1 MTIFGTR
8 PEAIK
13 MIPVCN
19 ALDQELG
26 LTHTSLTTGQHDEML
41 HDIISQFKY
50 KPNNMLKLVRERSS
64 LSDLYSELIEKLDK
78 VIRNERPDI
87 VLVHGDTASGFCGAL
102 AAHLNRVTVGHVEAG
117 LRTYDKN
124 NPWPE
129 ETNRQV
135 ISRLADLHF
144 APTEMNYN
152 ALVQEGIDK
161 KSIFVTGNTVIDALK
176 YIINLHKIQRTSS
189 DNFRVLVTC
198 HRRENHGENLQTLCS
213 ALLQLKNLIKDIEI
227 TLPVHLNPTVKNVIE
242 EKLQN
247 AEHIKL
253 IPPQNYTDF
262 MRIMVNSDLIL
273 TDSGGIQEE
282 APTLGIPVLVLRQT
296 TERPEAVDAKTVE
309 LIGMN
314 ESDIIKSTQEYFADH
329 HLRKFEFNDQ
339 NPFGDG
345 NASSRIIKILREH

>member
-19 ALDQELG
+19 ALDQEVG
-26 LTHTSLTTGQHDEML
+26 LTHTSLTTGQHQEML
-41 HDIISQFKY
+41 NNIISQFKF

-64 LSDLYSELIEKLDK
+64 LSDLYSELIEKLNK
-78 VIRNERPDI
+78 VISNERPDI

-102 AAHLNRVTVGHVEAG
+102 AAQLNRVTIGHVEAG

-129 ETNRQV
+129 ETNRQL

-144 APTEMNYN
+144 APTKVNYD
-152 ALVQEGIDK
+152 ALIREGIDE

-176 YIINLHKIQRTSS
+176 YIIELHQIHRKNS
-189 DNFRVLVTC
+189 DTFRVLVTC
-198 HRRENHGENLQTLCS
+198 HRRENHGTNLQNLCN
-213 ALLQLKNLIKDIEI
+213 ALRKLHDEFAEIEI
-227 TLPVHLNPTVKNVIE
+227 TLPVHLNPAVKNMIE
-242 EKLQN
+242 NYLTDMN
-247 AEHIKL
+247 RINL

-262 MRIMVNSDLIL
+262 VKIMLNSDLIL

-282 APTLGIPVLVLRQT
+282 APSLGIPVLVLRKT
-296 TERPEAVDAKTVE
+296 TERPEAVDAGTVE
-309 LIGMN
+309 LIGMEEERIINSTLKFYKNFKSRKYAFN
-314 ESDIIKSTQEYFADH
+314 EH
-329 HLRKFEFNDQ
+329 

-345 NASSRIIKILREH
+345 NSSKRIAKILKEY